1 MNGAAADIAL
11 EVLLALPAS
20 VIVFDGTRHVVLAN
34 AAARQMMNLP
44 EDAELVGRSATEL
57 MRLLA
62 YRGIYGA
69 GDPEE
74 QAQLA
79 LAIDRSLPH
88 RRAFCSTAGR
98 WFDVASIPLRDGGW
112 ANVAADITPHRQGEA
127 LAREQLRMTDTAL
140 RLHPSGLGLF
150 DSAHRLLLF
159 NEAYERIL
167 CLPPGT
173 LRAGLSFNDISDLM
187 LRHQMF
193 SEDERALLYGR
204 RNMDRSQPHSTVR
217 LRADGT
223 AIRSISQPA
232 PGGGFLVSLEDVT
245 ALRQAED
252 DAKRRA
258 ALLNGVLAALP
269 HGVCVYDADHRL
281 SMVNEAYHR
290 IIPGAALKPGEHL
303 LDICRRLAAQ
313 GIFADGEDAE
323 TVYRRQFDYGKPVQ
337 KRFHSNGT
345 VVTGRTA
352 PLPDGGHLSVISDVT
367 ALYRAE
373 AEAQHRAG
381 LLQAML
387 DSMRHGVSLFD
398 KDDRV
403 VAANALAAKM
413 TGLKPEEL
421 APGTP
426 LSTLRQLQFER
437 GEFGAGPEAELI
449 LNARASHGV
458 PRLDR
463 FTRTRSDG
471 TVIEVSTDPT
481 PDGGYVRIY
490 ADVTEERRA
499 RTEIERARAAA
510 EEADAIKS
518 RFLATMSHELR
529 TPLNAVIGF
538 SEALAAEPGPPHV
551 VEFAGTILEAGRHL
565 LSLIDE
571 VLEVAQAGT
580 GAVPVE
586 TRSLYLP
593 SVLEGA
599 IRLMQSTAEQSQV
612 TLELAPL
619 PPLPRASAD
628 ERRLRQVLL
637 NLLSNA
643 VKFTPA
649 GGTVRLS
656 AAILEEGVELCVADN
671 GIGIEPEQLERAFEP
686 FVQLETSHA
695 RRYGG
700 SGLGLYLAR
709 ALSQAMGAT
718 LTLESVRGAGTVARL
733 RLALAAQQQEQTA

>member
-1 MNGAAADIAL
+1 MPDTAL
-11 EVLLALPAS
+11 EVLLAQPFS
-20 VIVFDGTRHVVLAN
+20 VIVFDAAGHVVLAN
-34 AAARQMMNLP
+34 AAARQMLNLP
-44 EDAELVGRSATEL
+44 GDAELVGRGATEL

-62 YRGIYGA
+62 YRGMYGP

-74 QAQLA
+74 QAQSA
-79 LAIDRSLPH
+79 LTIDRSLPH
-88 RRAFCSTAGR
+88 RRTFCSTSGR
-98 WFDVASIPLRDGGW
+98 WFDVSSIPLPNGGW
-112 ANVAADITPHRQGEA
+112 ANVAADVTPHRQGEA
-127 LAREQLRMTDTAL
+127 LAREQLRITGTAL
-140 RLHPSGLGLF
+140 RLHPSGLGLY
-150 DSAHRLLLF
+150 DAGSRLLLF

-173 LRAGLSFNDISDLM
+173 LRAGLSFHEIGDLIQHYQPLND
-187 LRHQMF
+187 
-193 SEDERALLYGR
+193 EERALLIRR
-204 RNMDRSQPHSTVR
+204 RNLDRNQPHSSVR
-217 LRADGT
+217 VRADGT

-258 ALLNGVLAALP
+258 ALLKGVLAALP
-269 HGVCVYDADHRL
+269 HGVAVYDADHRL
-281 SMVNEAYHR
+281 SLVNEAYER
-290 IIPGAALKPGEHL
+290 IMPGAAREPGEHL
-303 LDICRRLAAQ
+303 LDICRRLEAQ
-313 GIFADGEDAE
+313 GAFVDGESAE
-323 TVYRRQFDYGKPVQ
+323 SVYRRQFDYGRPAR
-337 KRFHSNGT
+337 KRLHSNGT
-345 VVTGRTA
+345 VITGHTA
-352 PLPDGGHLSVISDVT
+352 PLPDGGHISVISDVT
-367 ALYRAE
+367 ALHRAE
-373 AEAQHRAG
+373 AEAQHRAK

-387 DSMRHGVSLFD
+387 DSMRHGVCLFD

-413 TGLKPEEL
+413 TGLTPEEL

-426 LSTLRQLQFER
+426 LSTLRRIQYER
-437 GEFGAGPEAELI
+437 GEFGSGPEAERI
-449 LNARASHGV
+449 FHTRANHGV

-463 FTRTRSDG
+463 FTRTRTDG

-586 TRSLYLP
+586 TRPLYLP
-593 SVLEGA
+593 SVLESA
-599 IRLMQSTAEQSQV
+599 VRLMQSAAEAAQV

-643 VKFTPA
+643 VKFTPVD
-649 GGTVRLS
+649 GKVQLS
-656 AAILEEGVELCVADN
+656 AAMLEDGGVELRVTDT
-671 GIGIEPEQLERAFEP
+671 GIGIEPEKLESAFEP
-686 FVQLETSHA
+686 FVQLETTHA
-695 RRYGG
+695 RRYAG

-718 LTLESVRGAGTVARL
+718 LTLESVRGTGTVARL
-733 RLALAAQQQEQTA
+733 RLAPATQQQEQTA